1 MLFRRTCK
9 LVEYENAT
17 KALEKAKP
25 KNQEMV
31 RFWQT
36 CALHLSLIFYMW
48 FSVVFFLFFFLVIHM
63 RLHLAIDSKFKL
75 SFWIIMVNTRI
86 EVFYTFFYFQLQKA
100 KDDAEEAYNSISEA
114 AKKEVNKMI

>member
-36 CALHLSLIFYMW
+36 CALHLSLIFLYV
-48 FSVVFFLFFFLVIHM
+48 VVFVFVFVFHMIHI
-63 RLHLAIDSKFKL
+63 RLHLAIDLKFKL
-75 SFWIIMVNTRI
+75 TFWIIMVNPRI
-86 EVFYTFFYFQLQKA
+86 E
-100 KDDAEEAYNSISEA
+100 ES
-114 AKKEVNKMI
+114 